1 MFKVN
6 IRVFPKNRR
15 ASFSSR
21 EIVLT
26 TANPKVEDLFK
37 ACSDLSIED
46 YIVSRGT
53 SFIKASDS
61 LIHGETLNIMP
72 K

>member
-1 MFKVN
+1 MFKVY

-15 ASFSSR
+15 ASFTSR
-21 EIVLT
+21 EIALT
-26 TANPKVEDLFK
+26 NTTPKVEDLFK
-37 ACSDLSIED
+37 ACGDLSIDD